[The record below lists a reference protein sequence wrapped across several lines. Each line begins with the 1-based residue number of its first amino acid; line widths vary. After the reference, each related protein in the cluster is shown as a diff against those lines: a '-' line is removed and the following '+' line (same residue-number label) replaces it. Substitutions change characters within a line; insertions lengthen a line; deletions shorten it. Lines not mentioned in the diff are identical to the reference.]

1 MLALLS
7 ANFSRD
13 SHQVNGVEHS
23 STDELYPTVSALTP
37 ADVLLS
43 PNESVSQVTAVTSSW
58 IDLCS
63 PDPWIA
69 DLSQQILKLEV
80 SYAAFCGV
88 MHVIIPGPRL
98 SNPASSLPQYARA
111 ILDTLA
117 CGPFINFYLWLP
129 MIEVRHTDNGKIGD
143 LASFADA
150 TRDSSESVGAH
161 RMDIFDTWEDW
172 HYIRLFC
179 KYNSRL
185 FIALSVPK
193 LLPPPSIQSRW
204 YSEPVRLLTLDPKS
218 FARNAKGYPALSKP
232 HQALVSRFCR
242 LKVPPWLLLCDT
254 GSLPGTTSAPVNG
267 MINLNSEAFP
277 SLQTTSNPISKDHT
291 QDASTYISYLRFLQ
305 GKQAPLTLI
314 ERFGAGYQ
322 DYLQAPLQPLT
333 INLESITYE
342 VFEKDPI
349 KYEWYE
355 KAVARALHDWIE
367 QGKPAS
373 GADGR
378 IVVAVVG
385 AGRGP
390 LVTRALQAA
399 DGVEVEIEMWALEK
413 NPNAF
418 VLLQQHNATTWE
430 DRVNL
435 VQSDMRTWLGPT
447 RSTTKIPPTTIRRGE
462 VAADDDAV
470 RASFTGDPAL
480 DHDYLLATSTQQPQ
494 QHSAHCKIDILISE
508 LLGSFG
514 DNELSPECLDGVQ
527 HLLNPTHGISIP
539 SSYTAFLT
547 PISAPKLH
555 QDISSQS
562 ISNPNAVETPYVVM
576 LNAIDYLSTSEGQ
589 DTTSSPSTT
598 APPHHPRPSVPL
610 IKPAWTF
617 RHPNPALQPSSSPF
631 DPQYQTTIPI
641 PTTFLADANPTPP
654 SPPANNNHNS
664 RHTTLRFP
672 TPNRGPCHGLA
683 GYFETT
689 LYSSHPSPHNH
700 THPLQSHSTTSTSVP
715 NPSYPTHGLPTP
727 QHQNN
732 HNTVSL
738 STNPNTM
745 PSYSPGMI
753 SWFPIYFPL
762 RQPVWCVD
770 NGELEINM
778 WRRTDGRMVWY
789 EWVVDVYRFDD
800 GGREQNTQMEK
811 CGERKGKA
819 MWKEATGRGKEKE
832 KGNEGDELGGGTRKS
847 ERRRKRVR
855 VGVSELH
862 SSVKEGCLM

>member
-1 MLALLS
+1 MVTSPITTSHFQSRMLALLS
-7 ANFSRD
+7 TNLARD
-13 SHQVNGVEHS
+13 SHQFNGVDHS
-23 STDELYPTVSALTP
+23 NGHKLFPTISALTP
-37 ADVLLS
+37 ADILLS
-43 PNESVSQVTAVTSSW
+43 PNDSMSQIIAVTSSW

-98 SNPASSLPQYARA
+98 SNSASSLPQFART

-117 CGPFINFYLWLP
+117 CGPFMSFYLWLP
-129 MIEVRHTDNGKIGD
+129 MIEERLIDNGKIGD
-143 LASFADA
+143 LTTFADA
-150 TRDSSESVGAH
+150 TKDSSDLGGCH
-161 RMDIFDTWEDW
+161 RIDIFNTWEDW
-172 HYIRLFC
+172 HYIRSFC
-179 KYNSRL
+179 KHNSRL
-185 FIALSVPK
+185 SIALSVPK

-204 YSEPVRLLTLDPKS
+204 YSEPVRLLTLDQKS

-254 GSLPGTTSAPVNG
+254 GPLPGTAPAPVNG
-267 MINLNSEAFP
+267 MINLDSEAFP
-277 SLQTTSNPISKDHT
+277 SLDTPGKLVSKDHT
-291 QDASTYISYLRFLQ
+291 QDASSYISYLRFLQ

-367 QGKPAS
+367 NGKPAS

-447 RSTTKIPPTTIRRGE
+447 RSTSQIHPTSFRHGE
-462 VAADDDAV
+462 AVAEDEPV

-480 DHDYLLATSTQQPQ
+480 DHDYLLATSTQQPPHQ
-494 QHSAHCKIDILISE
+494 STHCKIDILISE

-539 SSYTAFLT
+539 STYTAFLT

-555 QDISSQS
+555 QDISSQI
-562 ISNPNAVETPYVVM
+562 ISNPNAAETPYVVM
-576 LNAIDYLSTSEGQ
+576 LNAVDYLSTTESSG
-589 DTTSSPSTT
+589 TTSSPSTS
-598 APPHHPRPSVPL
+598 PPTHHPSPSIPV

-617 RHPNPALQPSSSPF
+617 CHPNTVLQSSSSSPSAHPHF
-631 DPQYQTTIPI
+631 TQYQTTIPI
-641 PTTFLADANPTPP
+641 PTTFLSNPIPAPP
-654 SPPANNNHNS
+654 SPPATNKHNS
-664 RHTTLRFP
+664 RHTILRFP
-672 TPNRGPCHGLA
+672 TPNRGTCHGLA

-689 LYSSHPSPHNH
+689 LYSSHPQHHN
-700 THPLQSHSTTSTSVP
+700 HPLQSHSTTTNS
-715 NPSYPTHGLPTP
+715 LPIHTTT
-727 QHQNN
+727 NN

-745 PSYSPGMI
+745 PHYSPGMI

-770 NGELEINM
+770 NGEIEVNM

-789 EWVVDVYRFDD
+789 EWVVDVYRFDEEQRRKE
-800 GGREQNTQMEK
+800 REK
-811 CGERKGKA
+811 RKEETRV
-819 MWKEATGRGKEKE
+819 KEPKGKEKKE
-832 KGNEGDELGGGTRKS
+832 EAEMETVRI
-847 ERRRKRVR
+847 RKRVR
-855 VGVSELH
+855 VGGSELH